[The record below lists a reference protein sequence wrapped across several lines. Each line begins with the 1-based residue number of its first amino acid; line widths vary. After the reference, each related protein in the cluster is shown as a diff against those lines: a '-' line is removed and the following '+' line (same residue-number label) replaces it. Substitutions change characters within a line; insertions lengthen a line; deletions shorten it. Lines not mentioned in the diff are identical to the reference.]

1 MLSEE
6 IMDRYDKLVVI
17 SSPSGGGKGTL
28 VKMLLNE
35 FPNIWFSVSAT
46 TRSPRE
52 GEVDGVDYY
61 FLSRDEFMNMV
72 AEDGFLEWAEFSGN
86 CYGTPRKYIDEH
98 LDSGEIV
105 LLEIEVQGATN
116 IMNKCPG
123 CHTIFIQPPSMEV
136 LEERLRGRGTD
147 SEESIQKRLAA
158 ARGELE
164 HAKDYEKVIVN
175 DNLDVAFSQLKE
187 YIKKLA

>member
-1 MLSEE
+1 ME
-6 IMDRYDKLVVI
+6 RYERLVVI

-28 VKMLLNE
+28 VKMLLGE
-35 FPNIWFSVSAT
+35 CPNIWFSVSAT

-61 FLSRDEFMNMV
+61 FLSRDKFMNMV

-175 DNLDVAFSQLKE
+175 DNLDVAFSELKE